1 MIFSPHSAENQ
12 RSCVITGTDGMQA
25 TVKRTGQ
32 KKRRSVIVFVTGP
45 LKLDSQRNSHAATA
59 I

>member
-1 MIFSPHSAENQ
+1 
-12 RSCVITGTDGMQA
+12 MQA

-45 LKLDSQRNSHAATA
+45 LKSDSQRNSYAATA